1 MVGDGMKALH
11 KDFWMEIRKSKA
23 RFISIF
29 LIVALGVA
37 FFSGIQAS
45 SPDMRYSGDAYYEA
59 AKLMDLK
66 IQGTLGLTQRD
77 VKAVSDIDDVELA
90 EGSYSTDVMSGED
103 DARKVLHLESISSN
117 FNLLTADE
125 GRIPEKSGEIFLD
138 KPFAKNRGYKIGDTI
153 SVSEDGDS
161 ELLKKTTYTVVGIG
175 SSPLYISFNRGNTTL
190 GSGEVSGFGYI
201 LPEDFEQ
208 EAFTQ
213 IYIMVHESGD
223 VISYT
228 DAYDNLIRKIQ
239 KRVEG
244 IEKEQCSL
252 RYDEIV
258 AEANEKLDDARKELE
273 DGKKESEEKLGDA
286 KKKLDDGQ
294 KKYEDG
300 KKEYEDGKQQ
310 LSDAKKELT
319 DGKQQLADGRK
330 QIEDGWSQLNSAKQQ
345 VEDGLS
351 QLNTARSQLADSEA
365 QINEKQAE
373 LTAGYE
379 QLNAAKQQVSDGEVQ
394 LRETEK
400 TLESKQAELDSG
412 REQLETGK
420 NTIKETKTALTGQ
433 KEQCEA
439 GLVQVSEGESQI
451 SSSEEALSGQQA
463 QLDELTSQ
471 KEALS
476 SQVAELQ
483 AQYDAGA
490 EAGKTEEELAE
501 LSTQI
506 QTLNGQISAMEE
518 QINAGQ
524 AQIDGAQAELTAK
537 KSELAQTRAELE
549 SSLGQINEGFSQ
561 IKEQEETLSQTE
573 AQLNAGQEELDKG
586 KKELETKKA
595 ELSAAKEE
603 IAANQATLDDG
614 QSQLDSAR
622 AQLSSG
628 RQQLEEKQAQ
638 LNAGQAEIQANT
650 EKLTSSQAELDANE
664 QKLLDGEKEIRE
676 NEQKLKDAKKDLE
689 DVKKKLS
696 DGKKEYQDGKKEAD
710 DKIAEAQQKI
720 EDAQKEV
727 DDIETPEWIVT
738 DRNDLPEYSDFGDNA
753 ERLKNI
759 GKVFPMIFFLVA
771 ALISLTTM
779 TRMVEE
785 QRTQIGTMKALGYG
799 KASIASKYLSYAF
812 LATVGGSIAG
822 VLFGEK
828 VLPFIIIQAYG
839 IMYWNIGDHMQLD
852 YELQYALIASGA
864 AVICTMGATLFSSAR
879 TLAETP
885 ASLMRPP
892 APKEGKRILI
902 ERISFIWK
910 HLSFSWKSSMRNLF
924 RYKKRLFMTIF
935 GIAGSMGLM
944 LVGFGLYDSIMDI
957 AILQYD
963 QIQHYDAMVINDE
976 DATDSQEKDL
986 LKFLDGNSEIDHYTR
1001 VQLTK
1006 MTAPKE
1012 KGSVSIYVYVPENT
1026 ENFKEDVTLRDRKS
1040 HEQYEL
1046 TDDGAVICEKTASL
1060 IGVKTGDEITL
1071 EKDNR
1076 KYKVKITAVTENYMG
1091 HYVYMTPPCY
1101 EKTFGEKPEYSSTV
1115 YTMKEDAESDLETLG
1130 NAILK
1135 YPAALSISYTSSTA
1149 GQVERMLGSL
1159 GAVIWVLIISAGM
1172 LAFVV
1177 LYNLNN
1183 INITERQRE
1192 LATLKVLGFY
1202 DGEVSQYVFRE
1213 NVLLSFIGILAGAVF
1228 GIFLHRY
1235 VITTVEVDAV
1245 MFGRNIKPIS
1255 FVYSGLITFG
1265 FSMFVN
1271 MVMHFKLKKIDMV
1284 ESLKSVE

>member
-77 VKAVSDIDDVELA
+77 VKAVSDIDGVELA

-258 AEANEKLDDARKELE
+258 VEANEKLNDARKELE

-351 QLNTARSQLADSEA
+351 QLNAARSQLADSEA

-394 LRETEK
+394 LREAEK
-400 TLESKQAELDSG
+400 TLESKQAEIDSG

-420 NTIKETKTALTGQ
+420 NTIKETKAALTGQ

-476 SQVAELQ
+476 SQAAELQ

-561 IKEQEETLSQTE
+561 IKEQEETLSGTE
-573 AQLNAGQEELDKG
+573 AQLNEGQEELDKG

-622 AQLSSG
+622 AQLSAG

-689 DVKKKLS
+689 DAKKKLS

-727 DDIETPEWIVT
+727 DDIETPEWIIS

-864 AVICTMGATLFSSAR
+864 AVICTMGATLFSCAK

-1213 NVLLSFIGILAGAVF
+1213 NILLSFIGILAGAVF
-1228 GIFLHRY
+1228 GILLHRY

-1255 FVYSGLITFG
+1255 FVYSGIITFG

-1271 MVMHFKLKKIDMV
+1271 MVMHFKLKKINMV

>member
-252 RYDEIV
+252 RYEEIV

-394 LRETEK
+394 LREAEK

-476 SQVAELQ
+476 SQAAELQ
-483 AQYDAGA
+483 AQYDAGV

-561 IKEQEETLSQTE
+561 IKEQEETLSRTE
-573 AQLNAGQEELDKG
+573 AQLNEGQEELDKG

-603 IAANQATLDDG
+603 IAVNQATLDDG

-689 DVKKKLS
+689 DAKKKLS

-864 AVICTMGATLFSSAR
+864 AVICTMGATLFSCAK

-1213 NVLLSFIGILAGAVF
+1213 NILLSFIGILAGAVF
-1228 GIFLHRY
+1228 GIFLHRS

-1255 FVYSGLITFG
+1255 FVYSGIITFG

-1271 MVMHFKLKKIDMV
+1271 MVMHFKLKKINMV

>member
-77 VKAVSDIDDVELA
+77 VKAVSDIDGVELA

-228 DAYDNLIRKIQ
+228 DAYDNLIKKIR

-252 RYDEIV
+252 RYEEIV

-294 KKYEDG
+294 KKYGDG

-351 QLNTARSQLADSEA
+351 QLNAARSQLADSEA
-365 QINEKQAE
+365 QINEKQSE

-379 QLNAAKQQVSDGEVQ
+379 QLTAAKQQVSDGEAQ
-394 LRETEK
+394 LREAEK

-451 SSSEEALSGQQA
+451 NSSEEALSGQQA

-476 SQVAELQ
+476 SQAAELQ

-561 IKEQEETLSQTE
+561 IKEQEETLSRTE
-573 AQLNAGQEELDKG
+573 AQLNEGQEELDKG

-689 DVKKKLS
+689 DAKKKLS

-727 DDIETPEWIVT
+727 DDIETPEWILS

-864 AVICTMGATLFSSAR
+864 AVICTMGATLFSCAK

-1255 FVYSGLITFG
+1255 FVYSGIITFG

-1271 MVMHFKLKKIDMV
+1271 MVMHFKLKKINMV

>member
-77 VKAVSDIDDVELA
+77 VKAVSDIDGVELA

-258 AEANEKLDDARKELE
+258 VEANEKLNDARKELE

-351 QLNTARSQLADSEA
+351 QLNAARSQLADSEA

-394 LRETEK
+394 LREAEK

-476 SQVAELQ
+476 SQAAELQ

-561 IKEQEETLSQTE
+561 IKEQEETLSGTE
-573 AQLNAGQEELDKG
+573 AQLNEGQEELDKG

-622 AQLSSG
+622 AQLNSG

-689 DVKKKLS
+689 DAKKKLS

-727 DDIETPEWIVT
+727 DDIETPEWIIS

-902 ERISFIWK
+902 ERIGFIWK

-1060 IGVKTGDEITL
+1060 IGVKAGDKITL

-1091 HYVYMTPPCY
+1091 HYVYMTPSCY
-1101 EKTFGEKPEYSSTV
+1101 EKTFGEKPKYSSTV
-1115 YTMKEDAESDLETLG
+1115 YTMKEDAESDLETFG

-1213 NVLLSFIGILAGAVF
+1213 NILLSFIGILAGAAF
-1228 GIFLHRY
+1228 GILLHRY

-1255 FVYSGLITFG
+1255 FVYSGIITFG

-1271 MVMHFKLKKIDMV
+1271 MVMHFKLKKINMV